1 MCVCVCARLMCI
13 ELGEETVGLL
23 RGLHKY
29 MDEISYHCDQIPDKC
44 NLREEWFILARNLW
58 STVHHCRQVWL
69 QEQSQLE
76 VFGVWSCLLTAQ
88 RSINESESWAIH
100 RYLYQPLYPQSFKK
114 TSEEGTQRTESQD
127 TDEYCEV
134 LSSRSDM
141 DFMHVDMHF
150 ISCGWQINF

>member
-44 NLREEWFILARNLW
+44 NLREEWFILARNLR

-88 RSINESESWAIH
+88 RSVSWQPQCKADCPII
-100 RYLYQPLYPQSFKK
+100 RSPSPQPLVHYTSSKNIPPCRGWVSTELWRVLYIK
-114 TSEEGTQRTESQD
+114 THNKERRNGERWLEET
-127 TDEYCEV
+127 
-134 LSSRSDM
+134 
-141 DFMHVDMHF
+141 
-150 ISCGWQINF
+150 I